1 MMMKPMIYILLS
13 LIWGSGFL
21 TSCECCRGK
30 EVPYELAK
38 GYYVYVDVKDEDV
51 PTKICSHD
59 ELVKYFGY
67 ATVMGLKHKPTIID
81 FSRNFVI
88 PIVYPVTD
96 RDTKILIDRFVR
108 QAPDEI
114 FLDVKI
120 WQDTVSRSF
129 TIRPFQLVIVD
140 NRYKD
145 KNLRV
150 SIGAK

>member
-1 MMMKPMIYILLS
+1 MKKQIIYILLS
-13 LIWGSGFL
+13 FICGASFLI
-21 TSCECCRGK
+21 SCECSQGK
-30 EVPYELAK
+30 DVPYELAK
-38 GYYVYVDVKDEDV
+38 GYYMYVDVKDEDV

-59 ELVKYFGY
+59 ELVKYFGF
-67 ATVMGLKHKPTIID
+67 ATVLGLKHKPTIID

-108 QAPDEI
+108 SSPDEI

-120 WQDTVSRSF
+120 WQDTVSHSF